1 MEASFWQARWA
12 ENKTA
17 FHEGRV
23 NAYLEQYGDRL
34 HGRVLVPLCGK
45 AEDLAWLAGRGH
57 DVVGIELVEDAVR
70 QFFAEHGVEPE
81 VAAQGAMRA
90 YRAGT
95 ITLLA
100 GDVFAVT
107 AADVGAIA
115 SIYDRAALVALPRDL
130 RDRYAAH
137 LRAIAG
143 GATRELLVSVEYE
156 PGAHEGPPFSVDR
169 TEVLERFA
177 DARVEYL
184 GGRADPRGR
193 PMSEHCYDICW

>member
-1 MEASFWQARWA
+1 MEASFWQARWS
-12 ENKTA
+12 ENKIA

-23 NAYLEQYGDRL
+23 NTFLEQYGDRL

-45 AEDLAWLAGRGH
+45 TEDLAWLAGRGH
-57 DVVGIELVEDAVR
+57 DVVGVELVEDAVQ
-70 QFFAEHGVEPE
+70 QFFAEHGVAPE
-81 VAAQGAMRA
+81 VATQGGLRA
-90 YRAGT
+90 YRAGA

-100 GDVFAVT
+100 GDLFAVT
-107 AADVGAIA
+107 ADDVGAIT
-115 SIYDRAALVALPRDL
+115 SIYDRAALVALPRDM

-156 PGAHEGPPFSVDR
+156 PGAHDGPPFSVER

-184 GGRADPRGR
+184 GGRSDPRGR
-193 PMSEHCYDICW
+193 PMTEHCYDIRW